1 MIGTILGILKLIGI
15 LLLALLGIFLTI
27 ILLLLFVPVRY
38 RVKVAIQEKPRG
50 MGEVSWFFHLISCRI
65 VYEEELDMAVRI
77 LGIRVGGNRG
87 SEDGMYASEREPE
100 TEEWGLPEREP
111 ETEEWGS
118 PEREPEIEERILPE
132 PEGSGMPEDELEG
145 EETPSPKKDSERK
158 TKKSYRSFRSRFQWK
173 RIWKKIRVTFQKIC
187 DKLKIMMDR
196 QQQLLEFLRKEE
208 NKRTFRNLKS
218 QLLALFRHIRPR
230 KLTGWL
236 RFGFDDPFKTGQ
248 ILTYVSPFYGLY
260 AKHFELIPVFE
271 GEAMEGELD
280 IKGRI
285 RLAAL
290 IWIGI
295 KVIRDGNFRTLLKK
309 WNAG

>member
-15 LLLALLGIFLTI
+15 LLLALLGILLTI

-38 RVKVAIQEKPRG
+38 RVKVAIKEKPRG

-77 LGIRVGGNRG
+77 LGIRVGGSRG
-87 SEDGMYASEREPE
+87 SEEGIHDPERGPE
-100 TEEWGLPEREP
+100 TEEQVLPEGKPEAEEWGLPEGEP
-111 ETEEWGS
+111 ETEEGRVPES
-118 PEREPEIEERILPE
+118 EGRGLPEGQLEREETSSPKEE
-132 PEGSGMPEDELEG
+132 PEQ
-145 EETPSPKKDSERK
+145 K
-158 TKKSYRSFRSRFQWK
+158 TKKSRRFFRSRFQWK

-187 DKLKIMMDR
+187 DKLKTLRHR

-208 NKRTFRNLKS
+208 NKRTFRNLKC
-218 QLLALFRHIRPR
+218 QFLALMRHIRPR

-236 RFGFDDPFKTGQ
+236 RFGFDDPFQTGQ

-280 IKGRI
+280 MKGRI